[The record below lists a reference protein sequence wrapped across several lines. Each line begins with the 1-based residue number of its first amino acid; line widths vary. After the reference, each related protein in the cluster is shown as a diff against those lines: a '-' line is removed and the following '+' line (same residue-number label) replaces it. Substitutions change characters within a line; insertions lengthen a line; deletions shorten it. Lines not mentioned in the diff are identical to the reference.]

1 MEIDGEGPDYILLD
15 DGAWI
20 TVKGFA
26 VRIRKTDEGVAVD
39 VYVNGKE
46 DDGPISSAYGL
57 DCEAGVEESSDS
69 RS

>member
-15 DGAWI
+15 DYAWI
-20 TVKGFA
+20 TVKGFS
-26 VRIRKTDEGVAVD
+26 VRISKTNEGVTAN

-57 DCEAGVEESSDS
+57 DCESEVEDNV
-69 RS
+69 RDLA

>member
-1 MEIDGEGPDYILLD
+1 MESKELEDGDYVLTEGS
-15 DGAWI
+15 GWF

-26 VRIRKTDEGVAVD
+26 VRIHATDEGVAVD

-57 DCEAGVEESSDS
+57 DVEAGARKVS
-69 RS
+69 